1 MKRDEVIATLRA
13 HEREL
18 KDLGVLRVAVFGS
31 VARGDDRG
39 DSDVDLV
46 VAFDEGQRHS
56 LVDVARVHRTLST
69 LLRAEVD
76 LAVEPLQTA
85 RFRAHV
91 EQDLVRAF

>member
-1 MKRDEVIATLRA
+1 MNREEVIATLRT

-18 KDLGVLRVAVFGS
+18 RDLGIRRVAVFGS
-31 VARGDDRG
+31 VARGDNRE

-46 VAFDEGQRHS
+46 VAFDEPPRHS
-56 LVDVARVHRTLST
+56 LIDVSRVQQALST
-69 LLRAEVD
+69 LLGTEVD
-76 LAVEPLQTA
+76 LAVEPIQTA